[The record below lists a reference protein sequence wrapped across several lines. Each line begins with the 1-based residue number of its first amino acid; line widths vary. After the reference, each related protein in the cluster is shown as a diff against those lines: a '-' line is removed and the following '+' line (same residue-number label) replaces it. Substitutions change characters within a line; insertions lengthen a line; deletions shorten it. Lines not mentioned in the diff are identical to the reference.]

1 MKWEVPLLL
10 GFLLFFSIWISL
22 PVTNNYYFD
31 ANSIKHYILVPA
43 AFSYHNDV
51 DNLTNILFI
60 KYENPWDT
68 QSEIAIPL
76 FTGIFVL
83 LLIHESVQLYLRYK
97 ILTSLKFNLLKYFG
111 RTLNKSS
118 NLKTTQKQYDNY
130 NSELTHSFN
139 YSLFKIHKL
148 KKSTKVFSI
157 IFSLLILFSFYS
169 VFVYIVTMTKIII
182 FSSAFS
188 SPEIKIRNSIAKLLP
203 LQVMV
208 V

>member
-60 KYENPWDT
+60 KYENPWDA
-68 QSEIAIPL
+68 QSEIAIIL

-97 ILTSLKFNLLKYFG
+97 ILPSLKFNLLKYFG
-111 RTLNKSS
+111 HTLNKFN
-118 NLKTTQKQYDNY
+118 NLNNTKNHYNNYD
-130 NSELTHSFN
+130 SVPKPTLN
-139 YSLFKIHKL
+139 YSLIRIHKL
-148 KKSTKVFSI
+148 TKSTKVFSI
-157 IFSLLILFSFYS
+157 IFSLLILSSFYP
-169 VFVYIVTMTKIII
+169 VFVFAIIKTKTII
-182 FSSAFS
+182 FKSTFS
-188 SPEIKIRNSIAKLLP
+188 SLETKFRNSVAKLLP
-203 LQVMV
+203 FQVMAG
-208 V
+208 